1 MRWLVVAIALAACSD
16 TSAPA
21 PQPVAPPPVGSA
33 AVPRPL
39 GPVPVDPGNN
49 MHLDDDVVRH
59 PAPTGPAR
67 ASHPIDITLR
77 STPSQAQA
85 FVDGLLVGTTPTYWA
100 GTADGREHEFT
111 FTLAGYEIARYRFVP
126 ITSGVIHGRLT
137 PLSEDVDGGVPEV
150 PQVAPPPQDAAAPFV
165 PAPPPTVITPD
176 AAVAPTPP
184 VGPQP

>member
-1 MRWLVVAIALAACSD
+1 
-16 TSAPA
+16 
-21 PQPVAPPPVGSA
+21 
-33 AVPRPL
+33 
-39 GPVPVDPGNN
+39 
-49 MHLDDDVVRH
+49 VVRR
-59 PAPTGPAR
+59 PPPTGPAR
-67 ASHPIDITLR
+67 PGHPIDITLR

-150 PQVAPPPQDAAAPFV
+150 QVVPQVAP
-165 PAPPPTVITPD
+165 
-176 AAVAPTPP
+176 
-184 VGPQP
+184 QP